1 MLLSR
6 SVTAACASCVA
17 TLVTLPLDS
26 FKVRRQIG
34 LQSRIT
40 RPYAGVEWELLSRF
54 ASTVVYYHIYET
66 SLSMHHGLLESS
78 ATGIAASCLVASPMD
93 IVRRRRQTASNGWR
107 VPPSPLSW
115 ITFAKCYGIHLLRNA
130 PRVVLKFLLYEP
142 LYAWL
147 QRSGVDRPVAG
158 VVAALV
164 ASVCV
169 SVSLSPI
176 DTLKTHL
183 ALGLP
188 FPRPTHL
195 FRGTSFAMAQSVT
208 NNAIG
213 HGLLEWWSPRVG

>member
-1 MLLSR
+1 MHLSR

-34 LQSRIT
+34 LETRIS

-54 ASTVVYYHIYET
+54 ASTVVFYHIYET
-66 SLSMHHGLLESS
+66 SLRLQHGLLESS

-93 IVRRRRQTASNGWR
+93 VVRRRRQANGWS
-107 VPPSPLSW
+107 VSPSRLNW
-115 ITFAKCYGIHLLRNA
+115 TIFAKCYGIHLLRNA
-130 PRVVLKFLLYEP
+130 PRVVLKFFLYEP
-142 LYAWL
+142 LYVWL
-147 QRSGVDRPVAG
+147 QRSGVGRPAAG

-164 ASVCV
+164 SSLCV
-169 SVSLSPI
+169 SLTLSPI

-188 FPRPTHL
+188 LPRPTHL
-195 FRGTSFAMAQSVT
+195 FRGTSFGMAQSVT

-213 HGLLEWWSPRVG
+213 HGLLEWWSPRPV